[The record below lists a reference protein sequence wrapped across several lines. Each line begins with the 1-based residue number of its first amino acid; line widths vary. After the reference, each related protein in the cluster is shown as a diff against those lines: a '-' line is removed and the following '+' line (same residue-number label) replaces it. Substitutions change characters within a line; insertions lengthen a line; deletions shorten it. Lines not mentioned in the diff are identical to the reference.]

1 MKERILATLSVVG
14 LLATLGC
21 ASTPEKDKAAME
33 KAPAAQQQ
41 AAPEISARE
50 VTTITATVQAVD
62 LKKRLV
68 TLKQKGGKP
77 FTIHVSEEARNLP
90 QVRVGDQVVAKYTE
104 AMAVRI
110 NRDTTGGVTQKKET
124 LSGSR
129 AELGQK
135 PADSVTNTVEIL
147 ANVLAI
153 DQKTRKV
160 TLQGPEHTL
169 TVKAP
174 SDVDISRLD
183 VGDQV
188 LVTYVEELAITVE
201 PAPVQKSAKPAKP
214 AKK

>member
-1 MKERILATLSVVG
+1 MKERILAALGVVG
-14 LLATLGC
+14 LLVTLGC
-21 ASTPEKDKAAME
+21 ASTPDKEKAAE
-33 KAPAAQQQ
+33 KAPAVKQE
-41 AAPEISARE
+41 AAPEIGASE
-50 VTTITATVQAVD
+50 VTTVTATVQAVN
-62 LKKRLV
+62 LEKRLV

-90 QVRVGDQVVAKYTE
+90 QVKVGDQVVAKYTE

-129 AELGQK
+129 AEPGQK
-135 PADSVTNTVEIL
+135 PAGTVTNTVEII
-147 ANVLAI
+147 ANILAI
-153 DQKTRKV
+153 NPKTRKV
-160 TLQGPEHTL
+160 TLQGPERTL

-174 SDVDISRLD
+174 SDMDISRLD

-201 PAPVQKSAKPAKP
+201 PAPGKKP